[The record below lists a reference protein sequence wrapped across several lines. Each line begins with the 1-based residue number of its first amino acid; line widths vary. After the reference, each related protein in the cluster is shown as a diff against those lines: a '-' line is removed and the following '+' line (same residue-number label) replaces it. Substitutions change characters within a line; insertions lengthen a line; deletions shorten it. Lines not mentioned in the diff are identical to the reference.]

1 MSAPAPG
8 VLEMLDPRSA
18 EVLERLYAEAE
29 SQPPPDV
36 PEHADDEPLV
46 AAQIRAFD
54 DQFLSLDR
62 DQAAFC
68 YLQARATRART
79 VVEFG
84 TSFGLSTIW
93 LAAAVRDNGGGTVI
107 GTERVP
113 RKAERARAHVRE
125 AGLEPYVDIRVG
137 DALQTL
143 RGLDGPVD
151 LLLNDGFPDAA
162 LGVHRLVAPA
172 MRPGALVITD
182 NVGLMPDEYA
192 PYLAWLRDPANG
204 FISVPVPFHGGTEM
218 SVRTAEHAPRR

>member
-1 MSAPAPG
+1 VSAPTSG

-18 EVLERLYAEAE
+18 DVLERLYAEAE

-36 PEHADDEPLV
+36 PVDAEDAHDEALV

-68 YLQARATRART
+68 YLQ
-79 VVEFG
+79 
-84 TSFGLSTIW
+84 
-93 LAAAVRDNGGGTVI
+93 
-107 GTERVP
+107 
-113 RKAERARAHVRE
+113 ARAHVRE

-218 SVRTAEHAPRR
+218 SVRTAEHAPPR